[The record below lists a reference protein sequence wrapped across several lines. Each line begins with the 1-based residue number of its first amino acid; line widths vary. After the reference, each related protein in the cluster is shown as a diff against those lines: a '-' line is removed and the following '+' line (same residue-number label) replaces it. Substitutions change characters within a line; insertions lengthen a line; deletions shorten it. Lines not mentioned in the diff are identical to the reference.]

1 MPSSPISRSTVHR
14 ATAMPSRRSCR
25 HTFRAPYT
33 RRPIF
38 LSAHTR
44 MISFFSHSSRT
55 LRADASRSRFFA
67 A

>member
-14 ATAMPSRRSCR
+14 ATQIPSRFRYR

-33 RRPIF
+33 QRPIF

-55 LRADASRSRFFA
+55 LRPDASRSRFFA